1 MAPLSV
7 WSQFSPV
14 ATCGKKKNKK
24 KPSPQK
30 AHRAS
35 LQKRHLWKGWHET
48 SYNRKVW
55 LWLFLFWVFDPQ
67 RFNICKSFLKP
78 RESNLNRWQ
87 CKANGPRRK
96 LWAGPA
102 GETLLSIFS
111 GLLHNQD
118 SPLWLDTDNMNYID
132 TDHIGAADA
141 KPINSH
147 AKWNDEVV
155 FSTIRC

>member
-48 SYNRKVW
+48 SYNKKVW

-118 SPLWLDTDNMNYID
+118 SPLWQHEL
-132 TDHIGAADA
+132 HRHR
-141 KPINSH
+141 SH
-147 AKWNDEVV
+147 RSSGCKAHQFTCWVEWWSG
-155 FSTIRC
+155 FLHH